1 MMTKSKYGKIKG
13 IFLLTYKDITM
24 TNSFDFTAHVNDKLS
39 DAVALE
45 RESIGFYDLCDQD
58 ITPFLELA
66 ATVSQKNIVIIGIG
80 GSALGASAVY
90 RFLDL
95 VRSFEKKLHILDTT
109 DPLVLESKLNS
120 FDMDDAYY
128 CLISKSGG
136 TIETIAVAKYIDTAV
151 SLDKENCVVITDEAS
166 ILEKFADSRGI
177 QHFAIPDNVGGRF
190 SVLSSAG
197 LIPLALVGVDIKLL
211 LEGAQKVRDGFF
223 NDQGYCHSLMLK
235 ATYYAQHANTY
246 NINCLFSYSEVF
258 REFNAWY
265 VQLWGE
271 SLGKKQR
278 HSELHVGLT
287 PIGLIGP
294 TDQHSFLQ
302 LIVDGKRD
310 KSVTVIKI
318 KEFENELRIPDN
330 SFENLEAMDIINGFS
345 FAELINMQAD
355 SMMEAL
361 DSLDDIPL
369 DIIEIES
376 VNASEIG
383 QLILYYELLTALV
396 ANMLDINAYDQ
407 PGVEMGKVILKEKL
421 KGK

>member
-1 MMTKSKYGKIKG
+1 
-13 IFLLTYKDITM
+13 M
-24 TNSFDFTAHVNDKLS
+24 TNSFEFSPKVNDELS
-39 DAVALE
+39 NDIAKE
-45 RESIGFYDLCDQD
+45 REYIGFYDLCDQD
-58 ITPFLELA
+58 VSGYLKLA
-66 ATVSQKNIVIIGIG
+66 QEVSQKNIVIIGIG

-95 VRSFEKKLHILDTT
+95 VDSFEKKLHILDTT
-109 DPLVLESKLNS
+109 DPLILQSKLKS
-120 FDMDDAYY
+120 FDMNDAYY
-128 CLISKSGG
+128 ALISKSGN
-136 TIETIAVAKYIDTAV
+136 TVETIAVAKYIDAEIT
-151 SLDKENCVVITDEAS
+151 LDADNCVVITDNGS
-166 ILEKFADSRGI
+166 RLEQFADSRAI
-177 QHFAIPDNVGGRF
+177 QHFAIDDNVGGRF
-190 SVLSSAG
+190 SVLSAAG
-197 LIPLALVGVDIKLL
+197 LVPLALVGVNIVELL
-211 LEGAQKVRDGFF
+211 SGAAKVRDSFF
-223 NDQGYCHSLMLK
+223 NEQGYCHSLMQK
-235 ATYYAQHANTY
+235 ATFYAQHANTY

-287 PIGLIGP
+287 PVGLIGP

-318 KEFENELRIPDN
+318 KDFHNPMRIPEN
-330 SFENLEAMDIINGFS
+330 SFKHLETMDSINGYTFS
-345 FAELINMQAD
+345 ELINMQAD

-361 DSLDDIPL
+361 GSLDNIPL

-407 PGVEMGKVILKEKL
+407 PGVEMGKIILKEKL
-421 KGK
+421 KGR

>member
-1 MMTKSKYGKIKG
+1 MINT
-13 IFLLTYKDITM
+13 
-24 TNSFDFTAHVNDKLS
+24 FDFRTKVNDELANS
-39 DAVALE
+39 IAWE
-45 RESIGFYDLCDQD
+45 RKTIGFYDLCDQD
-58 ITPFLELA
+58 IQPYLDLA
-66 ATVSQKNIVIIGIG
+66 QDVKQKNIVIIGIG
-80 GSALGASAVY
+80 GSALGSSAVY

-95 VRSFEKKLHILDTT
+95 VRSFDKKLHILDTT

-120 FDMDDAYY
+120 FDMEDAYY
-128 CLISKSGG
+128 TLISKSGS
-136 TIETIAVAKYIDTAV
+136 TVETIAVAKYIDNRVGLT
-151 SLDKENCVVITDEAS
+151 KENCIVITDEGSA
-166 ILEKFADSRGI
+166 LEKFADTREMG
-177 QHFAIPDNVGGRF
+177 HFHIPENVGGRF
-190 SVLSSAG
+190 SVLSAAG
-197 LIPLALVGVDIKLL
+197 LVPLALVGVDIALL

-223 NDQGYCHSLMLK
+223 NDNGYCNQMMQK

-287 PIGLIGP
+287 PVGLIGP

-318 KEFENELRIPDN
+318 KEFENSMRIPN
-330 SFENLEAMDIINGFS
+330 ITFENLEAMDIINDYSFS
-345 FAELINMQAD
+345 ELINMQAD
-355 SMMEAL
+355 SMVEAL
-361 DSLDDIPL
+361 DALDDIPL

-407 PGVEMGKVILKEKL
+407 PGVEMGKIILKEKL

>member
-1 MMTKSKYGKIKG
+1 MIND
-13 IFLLTYKDITM
+13 FH
-24 TNSFDFTAHVNDKLS
+24 FTAPSVNDRLS
-39 DAVALE
+39 DAIAKE
-45 RESIGFYDLCDQD
+45 RERIGFYDLCDQD
-58 ITPFLELA
+58 ITSYLELA
-66 ATVSQKNIVIIGIG
+66 SKVKQKNIVVIGIG

-90 RFLDL
+90 RFLNL
-95 VRSFEKKLHILDTT
+95 VRQYEKKLHILDTT
-109 DPLVLESKLNS
+109 DPLILESKLNS

-136 TIETIAVAKYIDTAV
+136 TIETIAVAKYIDTAI
-151 SLDKENCVVITDEAS
+151 SLTGDNCVIITDEDS
-166 ILEKFADSRGI
+166 SLEKFADSRQM
-177 QHFAIPDNVGGRF
+177 QHFQIPDNVGGRF
-190 SVLSSAG
+190 SVLSAAG
-197 LIPLALVGVDIKLL
+197 LVPLALVGVNIKLL
-211 LEGAQKVRDGFF
+211 LEGAAKIRNAFF
-223 NDQGYCHSLMLK
+223 NEQGFCDALMQK
-235 ATYYAQHANTY
+235 ATFYAQNANTY

-287 PIGLIGP
+287 PVGLIGP

-318 KEFENELRIPDN
+318 KEFDNAMTIPNN
-330 SFENLEAMDIINGFS
+330 SFENLEALDMINGYSFS
-345 FAELINMQAD
+345 ELINMQAD
-355 SMMEAL
+355 SMIEAL
-361 DSLDDIPL
+361 DSLDNIPL
-369 DIIEIES
+369 DVIEIEN
-376 VNASEIG
+376 VNAGEMG

-407 PGVEMGKVILKEKL
+407 PGVEMGKIILKEKL
-421 KGK
+421 KEK

>member
-1 MMTKSKYGKIKG
+1 MINNFEFKTKV
-13 IFLLTYKDITM
+13 
-24 TNSFDFTAHVNDKLS
+24 NSELS
-39 DAVALE
+39 NAMAWE
-45 RESIGFYDLCDQD
+45 RKTIGFYDLCDQD
-58 ITPFLELA
+58 VTPYKDFA
-66 ATVSQKNIVIIGIG
+66 KNVTQKNIVIIGIG

-90 RFLDL
+90 NFLDL
-95 VRSFEKKLHILDTT
+95 VRSFDKKLHILDTT

-128 CLISKSGG
+128 ALISKSGS
-136 TIETIAVAKYIDTAV
+136 TVETIAVAKYIDVKTGL
-151 SLDKENCVVITDEAS
+151 SKNNCVVITDEGS
-166 ILEKFADSRGI
+166 ILEQFADSREMP
-177 QHFAIPDNVGGRF
+177 HFAIPDNVGGRF

-197 LIPLALVGVDIKLL
+197 LLPLAMVGVDVALL
-211 LEGAQKVRDGFF
+211 LEGAKKVRDGFF
-223 NDQGYCHSLMLK
+223 NDTGYCDKIMQK

-287 PIGLIGP
+287 PVGLIGP

-318 KEFENELRIPDN
+318 KDFETPMKIPN
-330 SFENLEAMDIINGFS
+330 VSFKHLEAMDIINGYSFS
-345 FAELINMQAD
+345 ELINMQAD
-355 SMMEAL
+355 SMVEAL
-361 DSLDDIPL
+361 DALDDIPL

-421 KGK
+421 RG

>member
-1 MMTKSKYGKIKG
+1 
-13 IFLLTYKDITM
+13 M
-24 TNSFDFTAHVNDKLS
+24 TNTFEFSPHVNEQLS
-39 DAVALE
+39 DAIVRE
-45 RESIGFYDLCDQD
+45 REYIGFYDLCDQD
-58 ITPFLELA
+58 VTPFLELA
-66 ATVSQKNIVIIGIG
+66 ASVKQKNIVIIGIG

-109 DPLVLESKLNS
+109 DPLVLGSKLNS
-120 FDMDDAYY
+120 FDMQDAYY

-136 TIETIAVAKYIDTAV
+136 TIETVAVAKYIDNEIKLN
-151 SLDKENCVVITDEAS
+151 SENSVVITDS
-166 ILEKFADSRGI
+166 GSMLEQFARSRGI
-177 QHFAIPDNVGGRF
+177 SHFSIPDDVGGRF

-197 LIPLALVGVDIKLL
+197 LIPLSLVGVDIKLL
-211 LEGAQKVRDGFF
+211 LGGAQKVRDAFF
-223 NDQGYCHSLMLK
+223 NEQGYCHSLMQK

-287 PIGLIGP
+287 PVGLIGP

-318 KEFENELRIPDN
+318 KEFDNPMKIPES
-330 SFENLEAMDIINGFS
+330 SFENMESMDIINGYSFS
-345 FAELINMQAD
+345 ELINMQAD
-355 SMMEAL
+355 SMVEAL
-361 DSLDDIPL
+361 NALDDIPL

-421 KGK
+421 KG

>member
-1 MMTKSKYGKIKG
+1 
-13 IFLLTYKDITM
+13 M
-24 TNSFDFTAHVNDKLS
+24 TNTFDFAPHVNDRLS
-39 DAVALE
+39 DAIAKE
-45 RESIGFYDLCDQD
+45 RETIGFYDLCDQD
-58 ITPFLELA
+58 ITAYLKLA
-66 ATVSQKNIVIIGIG
+66 SEVRHKNIVIIGIG

-95 VRSFEKKLHILDTT
+95 VRSFDKKLHILDTT
-109 DPLVLESKLNS
+109 DPLVLESKLKS
-120 FDMDDAYY
+120 FDMHNAYY

-136 TIETIAVAKYIDTAV
+136 TIETIAVAKYIDSAIT
-151 SLDKENCVVITDEAS
+151 LDKENCVVITDEDS
-166 ILEKFADSRGI
+166 ILEQFAKSRAI
-177 QHFAIPDNVGGRF
+177 QHFAIPENVGGRF

-197 LIPLALVGVDIKLL
+197 LIPLAMVGVDIALL
-211 LEGAQKVRDGFF
+211 LEGAQKVRDSFF
-223 NDQGYCHSLMLK
+223 NEQGYCHSLMQK
-235 ATYYAQHANTY
+235 ATFYAQHANTY

-287 PIGLIGP
+287 PVGLIGP

-318 KEFENELRIPDN
+318 KEFDNPMRIPDN
-330 SFENLEAMDIINGFS
+330 SFENLESMDIINGYRFS
-345 FAELINMQAD
+345 ELINMQAD

-421 KGK
+421 RGK